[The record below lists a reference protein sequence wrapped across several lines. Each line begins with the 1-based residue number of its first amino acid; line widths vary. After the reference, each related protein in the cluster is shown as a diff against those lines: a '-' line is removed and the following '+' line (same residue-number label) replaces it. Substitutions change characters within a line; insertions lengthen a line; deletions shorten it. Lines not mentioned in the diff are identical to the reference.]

1 MKTKHFLRMM
11 AVVLVALLAG
21 STTALADWQYQTT
34 ADDSGGGSYDFR
46 SEMISSA
53 NNFYAKDLHT
63 FTTSKSF
70 DINSDQIFYEFSF
83 CVFPA
88 PPNPSVPV
96 AAEVEAYIAP
106 ENGSRLLIGKAT
118 MDYAGNIN
126 SSVENRFI
134 YGPAYFL
141 SPIRTY
147 AVVQYLPTSDV
158 FTAGAKSIVFRCR
171 YVYNN
176 RYAFGWFEYE
186 KKLDLSSVTEDNP
199 MPRLQYEWN
208 DQGKVG
214 FKAVNAPDKRSN
226 PLCAAQYYGVY
237 TIWTGHGNTERV
249 YENFGTTSLMGRR
262 PMTVTTRSNNKMDLE
277 FSSPGGLQN
286 VSYTIPVFIEYQ
298 GGVNYNDE
306 KSDGEVTWIQQPS
319 VKGILKPFIR
329 PTEMKVDFNTWNRS
343 NTIQWTRNSS
353 ETGWDGRQNVT
364 VDCRTDGTWY
374 VIRYEQG
381 QSPADYVVVGTL
393 NGNADQLQMTD
404 DDIEYDKTYIYRVVF
419 LPSVISNTFKNSL
432 VTLPAQPDSK
442 YDLWRER
449 SVNTTLEM
457 PIKLAQDRTF
467 TTAVRLVWEYCI
479 EPTGQNWTI
488 EFSPQGA
495 NAWRTLDNS
504 LNVDPTLSKA
514 TFDTDGSVC
523 DLVDYRVK
531 TTYMERDFYSNV
543 VTCNLPAGSYISEVK
558 ASTGTEEKTV
568 IVKWKVESAD
578 ANNDI
583 KYRVLRRAI
592 GTDEWT
598 VLTDEIHGTAS
609 EYTYTDDRV
618 MAGSY
623 YEYTVEAYGAKCE
636 EQLVKTDAV
645 IAPGFSQARGTI
657 TGHISFGSGT
667 PVAGVRVNLVK
678 SSADESTDQP
688 QFLSRYIEGEGKG
701 LQWTADADRY
711 QNDLNGQKELT
722 LQLWAK
728 KQHTGKAADGSSML
742 LHLANALELGVK
754 TTGDTSYLYAIDCSQ
769 GGTAVKEFPSLVL
782 DHYDFS
788 HVAAVYKGGTW
799 TFYVGNDTLRSATMT
814 AAGTEWNICQAA
826 AYSLP
831 EPQVTLS
838 IGGSNRTGG
847 STFTGFVDD
856 VRLWKR
862 ALTEEEL
869 NATYT
874 RILGGTES
882 GLILYWPLDEGI
894 GIKDYAFDV
903 ARQDGIYQ
911 LNHPDVG
918 VNARPSATVPNGR
931 LLALYGLT
939 DTEGDYIIKGIPFQ
953 QGGTNYKLTPALGI
967 HEFNPNTRSMF
978 VSPTSLTAN
987 NIDFEDVSSFPMSG
1001 HIYYAGTN
1009 IPAEGIQFYVDGDL
1023 VTANG
1028 KLNTTDSDG
1037 FYSISVPIGEHYV
1050 EARLDGHTMVSGGR
1064 FPTQG
1069 TYNFERAVQY
1079 NFTDSTLVNFVGRIG
1094 GGVRNDTLAVG
1105 FGESRNNIG
1114 TATIQLRLNN
1124 ESFSF
1129 NCKDDFISD
1138 ATSQRTWDSDTTSIR
1153 STAWTGIGSDAKYIN
1168 IKTDPRTGEFSAL
1181 LPPLKY
1187 VTRSI
1192 RIDSN
1197 PNVDF
1202 NTLPE
1207 IDLTNVKKELRDSL
1221 KQAKEF
1227 GDSVWNYYTYN
1238 TKLVKSYFA
1247 EPQVTMQQV
1256 KGDGAYGEK
1265 EMKDYAVSSTEKA
1278 DISDIWVRQANGDV
1292 SYTYGFPVFARH
1304 KEYTF
1309 AVHGFEVYTN
1319 YDSGQAVADTIPM
1332 NGQVLTVA
1340 NEMSDEQDV
1349 VARVIDPSV
1358 TDLKEGDIYNLKWN
1372 QVRLDSVGR
1381 NEITFTTGTPNITA
1395 PYTRQFSIVFERNK
1409 RTYTGPMLNGVVLGE
1424 LTNGNNFVT
1433 AGPDHVDMVLRD
1445 PPGAKG
1451 KTTWK
1456 TGRSYTT
1463 IESKVDGIYWDQTAA
1478 MDLVWGANLKTVVG
1492 LGVAIVSSSKAET
1505 LWTVG
1510 IKSSFSWL
1518 WKDDKTYVYTEAD
1531 NISTGTGSKYVGANG
1546 DVFIGKSHNFIIG
1559 TCRKL
1564 GFHREA
1570 NGIVLALKDAVS
1582 INDSITTDFMYSAL
1596 EIKQTMLPKLEETRN
1611 MLLEYMD
1618 SVQAKSYVNTTDQ
1631 DVYLTWL
1638 QPGDPNYGKEGT
1650 YEWKRGINGQSQDM
1664 VLHYNES
1671 MRLWRE
1677 RLRENELDKIEAFN
1691 DRKYYKENRSFD
1703 GSVSYTYSE
1712 RRDTTLTS
1720 TYQETAKAGFSS
1732 DFKTSFSVN
1741 SGATFGTNVNFKEEL
1756 GYTGSRLVGDS
1767 LDNTKSYAEFAY
1779 DLIDGNTGT
1788 DFTVDIYRSP
1798 RGWGDIFL
1806 LRGGQSYNPY
1816 EGLEYAE
1823 YYEPEKKHVISYG
1836 TEQME
1841 QPAIAVST
1849 DGAVGAKS
1857 AVLTDVPAGQTGQFT
1872 LHLSNNNHT
1881 HQPMDMTYNLS
1892 VQEHTDSLGLEI
1904 LMDGVPVSGR
1914 SVWVPAGE
1922 TVKKIITVRQ
1932 TDQSRLDYKGVKIRF
1947 QSQYQPLKIYDEV
1960 SLDISFKPSSSPVDL
1975 LISDPVLNIETLARN
1990 EGNLEMKVTNFD
2002 RQFRGM
2008 TRVGV
2013 EYRYEGSTTWAQPSE
2028 LTFLVNR
2035 SDSANAGDR
2044 VLPATGDLRLNFNMS
2059 DDNMYPQG
2067 TYTFRAYTETMYGT
2081 DPINVYSSEVTVVKD
2096 NVRPRNLTTP
2106 LPANGILRYGD
2117 DLVVEFNED
2126 IVPGYVS
2133 DKNIIVTAKLNDQ
2146 PVAHDVAKLLLPF
2159 GEEQMTLNPIFLNG
2173 DFSVDFWMKWED
2185 SGSILRLGSGQFALS
2200 VDDSGHIIVTMGQA
2214 QQTSRDVV
2222 PKGEWTYIVLSY
2234 KSSEKKFSALALHG
2248 DTTLQ
2253 LFTDQTVDD
2262 VVVQQ
2267 VHYSDDNYLYL
2278 GNMHG
2283 AIHDLALFNIYRN
2296 VTEAAATKN
2305 QTKDN
2310 YVYGLANYWPMK
2322 EGHGHVA
2329 TDTRHTH
2336 DFVVNN
2342 SWLLDNKNYALRLDD
2357 EEGVEADISRINTG
2371 QGDSYA
2377 IELWVHPAGTN
2388 ASGEQTVFETGSN
2401 DSNRLR
2407 LYINQQ
2413 QDWMLRYGGMEQ
2425 VVASNA
2431 DFADKQTW
2439 NHVALNVVRGQAAS
2453 FYFNG
2458 QRTAVIAERDVPS
2471 LEGSRLILG
2480 KGMAY
2485 LSTIDEVRIWHA
2497 ALSESRLLA
2506 NQYNCIDTTD
2516 VYSRGLVAYYPFEKA
2531 GTENGVSS
2539 KVSTLENMAPAAAT
2553 GGVPAAI
2560 TPQGQTRL
2568 IGSAP
2573 PLKNAPVE
2581 SRIIAKPVAS
2591 ERKIVIRLEEGS
2603 GIKARDIE
2611 GCTLNVTV
2619 DKIHDMHGNES
2630 KPIRWTTYV
2639 QLNTLKWMKD
2649 SVNIVKQYGD
2659 DYTFDVNIENR
2670 GGNTEYYTL
2679 YNMPQW
2685 LTLIGSE
2692 RTDDVDPLKTKTLR
2706 FRVNPL
2712 VAVGNYDVTIG
2723 LQGNNEIL
2731 EPLRIVMKVQ
2741 GQKPAWS
2748 VNANDYENNMSIVG
2762 QVYVNGIL
2770 MGNGESL
2777 VAAFIGDECRGVASP
2792 KQMRGA
2798 AYVAMSVYGTAQK
2811 MVNGVAT
2818 DLDKG
2823 QDVTFRIWDATT
2835 GMTYTN
2841 VNITM
2846 PDSTVTDV
2854 IIFDPSKSYGNF
2866 DHPVIFTKSNLMEQQ
2881 LNIKSGWN
2889 WLALGVEPATPTT
2902 SVVFKDVVTW
2912 SAQLKDQGTGV
2923 AYSRGNYWAGSLKE
2937 VHANTMYKL
2946 QLTRL
2951 ETSNDLPAP
2960 LTVNGEQVRLAET
2973 PVKISGGWN
2982 WIAYTPLTTMPIG
2995 TALAGANPKVGDQ
3008 LKSQNGFS
3016 YYGPYGWEGNL
3027 EALESGRGYLY
3038 HSTDT
3043 VVKQFVYPSGIENGR
3058 LRNSAARSQSSSFKS
3073 QYSIFNPVSPTD
3085 YPDNMAIV
3093 ILLTADGE
3101 PIADAELGAFVDGE
3115 CRGIAFVDEAEGDL
3129 LSPLYYLLVAGEGS
3143 GQPMEIR
3150 ANIGGKVMTVCNTL
3164 TYTSDGSIGTPWEP
3178 FVIDINDL
3186 SGIKSIDYST
3196 MVDGVWYTPQGIR
3209 YGTKRPTTAGVYL
3222 YNGQK
3227 VVIKPRL

>member
-21 STTALADWQYQTT
+21 STTALADWKYQTT

-88 PPNPSVPV
+88 PPNSSVPV

-186 KKLDLSSVTEDNP
+186 KKLDLSSMTEDNP

-226 PLCAAQYYGVY
+226 PLCAAQYYGVF

-249 YENFGTTSLMGRR
+249 YENFGTTSLMGRK

-306 KSDGEVTWIQQPS
+306 KSDGEVTWIEQPS

-329 PTEMKVDFNTWNRS
+329 PTEMKVDFNKWNRS

-953 QGGTNYKLTPALGI
+953 QGGTNYKLAPALGI

-1079 NFTDSTLVNFVGRIG
+1079 NFTDSTLVNFVGRVG

-1265 EMKDYAVSSTEKA
+1265 EMKDYAVSSTEKT

-1463 IESKVDGIYWDQTAA
+1463 IESKVDGIYWDQTIAA
-1478 MDLVWGANLKTVVG
+1478 DLVWGAKLKTVVG

-1582 INDSITTDFMYSAL
+1582 INDSISTDFMYSAL

-1960 SLDISFKPSSSPVDL
+1960 SLDISFKPSSSPVNL

-2035 SDSANAGDR
+2035 SDSVNAGDR
-2044 VLPATGDLRLNFNMS
+2044 VLPASGDLRLNFNMS
-2059 DDNMYPQG
+2059 DDNNYPQG
-2067 TYTFRAYTETMYGT
+2067 TYTFRAYTTTMYGKE
-2081 DPINVYSSEVTVVKD
+2081 PIRVYSKELTVVKD
-2096 NVRPRNLTTP
+2096 NVRPRNLFTP
-2106 LPANGILRYGD
+2106 APASGVLRYGD
-2117 DLVVEFNED
+2117 DIALEFNED

-2133 DKNIIVTAKLNDQ
+2133 DKNVIVTGKLNNQ
-2146 PVAHDVAKLLLPF
+2146 PVNHDVALKLIPY
-2159 GEEQMTLNPIFLNG
+2159 GTSCYTENPIFLDG
-2173 DFSVDFWMKWED
+2173 DFSLEFWLKYSQGGYLLRQGKSFDLMAV
-2185 SGSILRLGSGQFALS
+2185 SIDNDGRVG
-2200 VDDSGHIIVTMGQA
+2200 VHIGGNSFYSTA
-2214 QQTSRDVV
+2214 RV
-2222 PKGEWTYIVLSY
+2222 PKDTWTYFAISY
-2234 KSSEKKFSALALHG
+2234 RASDMTFTALAEYGTESVL
-2248 DTTLQ
+2248 
-2253 LFTDQTVDD
+2253 LFDHVPVNFSTVKAIN
-2262 VVVQQ
+2262 
-2267 VHYSDDNYLYL
+2267 YSDDNRLYL
-2278 GNMHG
+2278 GSGITASM
-2283 AIHDLALFNIYRN
+2283 HDLALYNIYRDVN
-2296 VTEAAATKN
+2296 EAGASKYVS
-2305 QTKDN
+2305 KDQ
-2310 YVYGLANYWPMK
+2310 YVYGLTNYWPMN
-2322 EGHGHVA
+2322 EGHGKLA
-2329 TDTRHTH
+2329 ADTRHTH
-2336 DFVVNN
+2336 DFVVYDRWELSNT
-2342 SWLLDNKNYALRLDD
+2342 NYCYKTNQENGL
-2357 EEGVEADISRINTG
+2357 EADITRINTSVA
-2371 QGDSYA
+2371 DSYA
-2377 IELWVHPAGTN
+2377 IELWHNSYNNGA
-2388 ASGEQTVFETGSN
+2388 TVFETGSKE
-2401 DSNRLR
+2401 SNRIHLHYDADMN
-2407 LYINQQ
+2407 LVL
-2413 QDWMLRYGGMEQ
+2413 DYGEKSQ
-2425 VVASNA
+2425 VVASHA
-2431 DFADKQTW
+2431 DFP
-2439 NHVALNVVRGQAAS
+2439 NHSAWHHLALNVVRGQAAS
-2453 FYFNG
+2453 FYYNG
-2458 QRTAVIAERDVPS
+2458 NRTAVMAEADMPA
-2471 LEGSRLILG
+2471 LEGKVMKVG
-2480 KGMAY
+2480 TGTNGGA
-2485 LSTIDEVRIWHA
+2485 DELRIWHA
-2497 ALSESRLLA
+2497 TLTEERLLA
-2506 NQYNCIDTTD
+2506 NMYNCIDTTD
-2516 VYSRGLVAYYPFEKA
+2516 VYSRGLVAYYPFEKLQ
-2531 GTENGVSS
+2531 TVNGVPTY
-2539 KVSTLENMAPAAAT
+2539 VPTLEDMAPANTLPGHAVSGDLAAM
-2553 GGVPAAI
+2553 
-2560 TPQGQTRL
+2560 TPFG
-2568 IGSAP
+2568 P
-2573 PLKNAPVE
+2573 PLKEAPRE
-2581 SRIIAKPVAS
+2581 SRVIAKPVAS
-2591 ERKIVIRLEEGS
+2591 DRKIVIRLEESS
-2603 GIKARDIE
+2603 GIKARDLE
-2611 GCTLNVTV
+2611 GVMLNITV
-2619 DKIHDMHGNES
+2619 DKIHDMNGNES
-2630 KPIRWTTYV
+2630 NPIRWTTYV
-2639 QLNTLKWMKD
+2639 QLNTLKWTRD
-2649 SVNIVKQYGD
+2649 SVNIIKQYGD

-2670 GGNTEYYTL
+2670 GGNSEYYTL

-2685 LTLIGSE
+2685 LTLVGSE
-2692 RTDDVDPLKTKTLR
+2692 RTDDVAPLSTKTLR
-2706 FRVNPL
+2706 FSVSPL
-2712 VAVGNYDVTIG
+2712 VAVGTYDVTIG

-2731 EPLRIVMKVQ
+2731 EPLRIVLTVQ
-2741 GQKPAWS
+2741 GQKPAWA
-2748 VNANDYENNMSIVG
+2748 VNPNDYENSMSIVG
-2762 QVYVNGIL
+2762 QVYINGMM
-2770 MGNGESL
+2770 MGNADSR
-2777 VAAFIGDECRGVASP
+2777 VAAFIGNECRGIATP
-2792 KQMRGA
+2792 RQLRGA
-2798 AYVAMSVYGTAQK
+2798 AFVVMNVYGTAQQN
-2811 MVNGVAT
+2811 VNGVAT

-2823 QDVTFRIWDATT
+2823 QPITFRVWDATT
-2835 GMTYTN
+2835 GTTYAN
-2841 VNITM
+2841 VNITL
-2846 PDSTVTDV
+2846 PDKTVTDQFV
-2854 IIFDPSKSYGNF
+2854 FDPVESYGDF
-2866 DHPVIFTKSNLMEQQ
+2866 DHPILFTPSNRVEQS
-2881 LNIKSGWN
+2881 LAIRSGWN
-2889 WLALGVEPATPTT
+2889 WLSLGVEPTSAKVTT
-2902 SVVFKDVVTW
+2902 VFKDLVSW
-2912 SAQLKDQGTGV
+2912 NAQLKDHGNGV
-2923 AYSRGNYWAGSLKE
+2923 AYSRGSYWAGSLKE

-2951 ETSNDLPAP
+2951 QNSVDLPQP
-2960 LTVNGEQVRLAET
+2960 FTVTGEHPKLAET
-2973 PVKISGGWN
+2973 PVTLEPGWN
-2982 WIAYTPLTTMPIG
+2982 WMPYLPLVTMPVG
-2995 TALAGANPKVGDQ
+2995 EALAGLNPKVGDQ
-3008 LKSQNGFS
+3008 VKSQTGFA
-3016 YYGPYGWEGNL
+3016 YYGRNGWEGNL

-3038 HSTDT
+3038 HSLDT
-3043 VVKQFVYPSGIENGR
+3043 TKQKQFVYPTTT
-3058 LRNSAARSQSSSFKS
+3058 AVPARRTVRRAPLTVFS
-3073 QYSIFNPVSPTD
+3073 PVEPTS
-3085 YPDNMAIV
+3085 YPDNMAVV
-3093 ILLTADGE
+3093 IQLTDGDT
-3101 PIADAELGAFVDGE
+3101 PVTDAEVAVYIEGE
-3115 CRGIAFVDEAEGDL
+3115 CRAAATADDG
-3129 LSPLYYLLVAGEGS
+3129 LYYLLVAGEGS
-3143 GQPMEIR
+3143 GQTMEIV
-3150 ANIGGKVMTVCNTL
+3150 ASVGGNTTTVCNTL

-3178 FVIDINDL
+3178 FVIDLRDA
-3186 SGIKSIDYST
+3186 SGISDVHVA
-3196 MVDGVWYTPQGIR
+3196 MVPSVWYTLQGLR
-3209 YGTKRPTTAGVYL
+3209 YGSDKPTAPGVYL

-3227 VVIKPRL
+3227 IVIK